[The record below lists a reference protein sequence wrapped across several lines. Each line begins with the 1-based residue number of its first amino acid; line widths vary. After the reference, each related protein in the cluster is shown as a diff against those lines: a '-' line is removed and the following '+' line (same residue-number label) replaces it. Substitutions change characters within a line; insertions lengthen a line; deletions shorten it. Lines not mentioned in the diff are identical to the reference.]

1 MQAHLESSEALLKE
15 GMIAPIDLN
24 RIKSQLSNL
33 EHNLIKAENG
43 YKLTMYNL
51 NSIMGIDL
59 NTELVLENNLSY
71 EPCEINLEDALI
83 QARENRMEMMNI
95 AQQRRIMEEMVDIAK
110 SNRKPQVMFSAES
123 GGTGWQA
130 VIVAEYSLFDGGVNK
145 AKIEQAEIKLAQVDQ
160 SEKQVQQLIEFEVRS
175 AYLNMKEA
183 EKLIKVA
190 EEGIKNSQESF
201 RIAQVKYNAGIA
213 TNTEV
218 IDAQS
223 TLIEAETNHL
233 NALYDYNIN
242 RAAIGIR
249 IFRRACLIYKKIWVR
264 GERKYFMK
272 IKKRTFFF
280 IFLFIVIIGLLAFRI
295 VNRLNERQQEEVQK
309 SQIKEE
315 IIIPVRTAL
324 VEKGEVNSFL
334 KVTGVVEANE
344 TVRVTSEIMGQAK
357 EVKVKDG
364 EEVNKGDI
372 LIVLGDEQTKIQ
384 VAQAQ
389 ATLDSVQASYDK
401 IKSGARPQEIKQ
413 AESAVLQAKINRD
426 SAEENY
432 LRMKK
437 LFTEKA
443 ISEQQYEQAKNQ
455 YEIADVQYQ
464 SAQESYELV
473 IEGAAEEDVK
483 SVEAQ
488 VRQTKSALD
497 MAKYQLKNTQVTA
510 PISGKVTSIAV
521 SSGEMVSPS
530 VPLLSIIDVNR
541 IFVKVGIS
549 EKDISKIKEGQTVD
563 LKIDAFPEEKFLGE
577 VVSKGVAVDQISK
590 TLEVKIEILQP
601 EVDIPVGVFA
611 RGDILV
617 KTNQDALIIPSSAL
631 TRKKDG
637 IYIYV
642 IEEGIARQKEVVL
655 GIIQDERVEILEG
668 LSEEEEIV
676 VLGNQELEDGLKV
689 DVLNKEE

>member
-1 MQAHLESSEALLKE
+1 
-15 GMIAPIDLN
+15 
-24 RIKSQLSNL
+24 
-33 EHNLIKAENG
+33 
-43 YKLTMYNL
+43 
-51 NSIMGIDL
+51 
-59 NTELVLENNLSY
+59 
-71 EPCEINLEDALI
+71 
-83 QARENRMEMMNI
+83 
-95 AQQRRIMEEMVDIAK
+95 
-110 SNRKPQVMFSAES
+110 
-123 GGTGWQA
+123 
-130 VIVAEYSLFDGGVNK
+130 
-145 AKIEQAEIKLAQVDQ
+145 
-160 SEKQVQQLIEFEVRS
+160 
-175 AYLNMKEA
+175 MK
-183 EKLIKVA
+183 V
-190 EEGIKNSQESF
+190 
-201 RIAQVKYNAGIA
+201 
-213 TNTEV
+213 
-218 IDAQS
+218 
-223 TLIEAETNHL
+223 
-233 NALYDYNIN
+233 
-242 RAAIGIR
+242 
-249 IFRRACLIYKKIWVR
+249 
-264 GERKYFMK
+264 
-272 IKKRTFFF
+272 KKRTFFF
-280 IFLFIVIIGLLAFRI
+280 IFLFIAIIGLLSFRV
-295 VNRLNERQQEEVQK
+295 VNVLNERQQEEVQK
-309 SQIKEE
+309 SQIKKE

-357 EVKVKDG
+357 EVKVQDG

-372 LIVLGDEQTKIQ
+372 LIVLGDEQIKIQ

-437 LFTEKA
+437 LFTEKV
-443 ISEQQYEQAKNQ
+443 ISQQQYEQAKNQ
-455 YEIADVQYQ
+455 YEIADAQHQ

-488 VRQTKSALD
+488 VRQTKAALD

-510 PISGKVTSIAV
+510 PISGKVTSITV

-530 VPLLSIIDVNR
+530 IPLLSIIDVSR

-563 LKIDAFPEEKFLGE
+563 LKIDAFPEEKFQGE

-617 KTNQDALIIPSSAL
+617 KTNQEALIISSSAL
-631 TRKKDG
+631 VRKKDG
-637 IYIYV
+637 IYVYV

-676 VLGNQELEDGLKV
+676 VLGNQELGDGLKV
-689 DVLNKEE
+689 DVLDRGE

>member
-1 MQAHLESSEALLKE
+1 
-15 GMIAPIDLN
+15 
-24 RIKSQLSNL
+24 
-33 EHNLIKAENG
+33 
-43 YKLTMYNL
+43 
-51 NSIMGIDL
+51 
-59 NTELVLENNLSY
+59 
-71 EPCEINLEDALI
+71 
-83 QARENRMEMMNI
+83 
-95 AQQRRIMEEMVDIAK
+95 
-110 SNRKPQVMFSAES
+110 
-123 GGTGWQA
+123 
-130 VIVAEYSLFDGGVNK
+130 
-145 AKIEQAEIKLAQVDQ
+145 
-160 SEKQVQQLIEFEVRS
+160 
-175 AYLNMKEA
+175 
-183 EKLIKVA
+183 
-190 EEGIKNSQESF
+190 
-201 RIAQVKYNAGIA
+201 
-213 TNTEV
+213 
-218 IDAQS
+218 
-223 TLIEAETNHL
+223 
-233 NALYDYNIN
+233 
-242 RAAIGIR
+242 
-249 IFRRACLIYKKIWVR
+249 
-264 GERKYFMK
+264 MK

-280 IFLFIVIIGLLAFRI
+280 IFVFIVIIGLLAFRI
-295 VNRLNERQQEEVQK
+295 VDRLNEKKQEEVQK
-309 SQIKEE
+309 SQVKEE

-364 EEVNKGDI
+364 EGVNKGDI
-372 LIVLGDEQTKIQ
+372 LIVLGDEQIKIQ

-389 ATLDSVQASYDK
+389 ATLDSIQASSDK

-437 LFTEKA
+437 LSSEKA

-464 SAQESYELV
+464 SAQESYGLV
-473 IEGAAEEDVK
+473 IEGAGEEDIK

-488 VRQTKSALD
+488 VRQAKAALD
-497 MAKYQLKNTQVTA
+497 MAKYQLKKTQITA
-510 PISGKVTSIAV
+510 PISGKVTSVTV

-530 VPLLSIIDVNR
+530 IPLLSIIDVSR

-549 EKDISKIKEGQTVD
+549 EKDISKIKEGQKVN
-563 LKIDAFPEEKFLGE
+563 LEIDAFPEERFQGE
-577 VVSKGVAVDQISK
+577 VVSRGVAVDQISK

-601 EVDIPVGVFA
+601 EVQIPVGVFA

-617 KTNQDALIIPSSAL
+617 KTNQDALIISSSAL

-637 IYIYV
+637 IYVYV

-676 VLGNQELEDGLKV
+676 VLGNQELEDGVKV
-689 DVLNKEE
+689 TVLEKEE

>member
-1 MQAHLESSEALLKE
+1 
-15 GMIAPIDLN
+15 
-24 RIKSQLSNL
+24 
-33 EHNLIKAENG
+33 
-43 YKLTMYNL
+43 
-51 NSIMGIDL
+51 
-59 NTELVLENNLSY
+59 
-71 EPCEINLEDALI
+71 
-83 QARENRMEMMNI
+83 
-95 AQQRRIMEEMVDIAK
+95 
-110 SNRKPQVMFSAES
+110 
-123 GGTGWQA
+123 
-130 VIVAEYSLFDGGVNK
+130 
-145 AKIEQAEIKLAQVDQ
+145 
-160 SEKQVQQLIEFEVRS
+160 
-175 AYLNMKEA
+175 
-183 EKLIKVA
+183 
-190 EEGIKNSQESF
+190 
-201 RIAQVKYNAGIA
+201 
-213 TNTEV
+213 
-218 IDAQS
+218 
-223 TLIEAETNHL
+223 
-233 NALYDYNIN
+233 
-242 RAAIGIR
+242 
-249 IFRRACLIYKKIWVR
+249 
-264 GERKYFMK
+264 MK

-372 LIVLGDEQTKIQ
+372 LIALGDEQIKIQ

-389 ATLDSVQASYDK
+389 ATLDSIQASSDK

-413 AESAVLQAKINRD
+413 AESALLQAKLNRD
-426 SAEENY
+426 SVEENY
-432 LRMKK
+432 LRMEK
-437 LFTEKA
+437 LFLEKA
-443 ISEQQYEQAKNQ
+443 ISQQQYKQAKNQ

-473 IEGAAEEDVK
+473 IEGAAEEDIK
-483 SVEAQ
+483 SIEAQ
-488 VRQTKSALD
+488 VRQTKAALD
-497 MAKYQLKNTQVTA
+497 MAKYQLKNTQITA
-510 PISGKVTSIAV
+510 PISGKVTSITV
-521 SSGEMVSPS
+521 STGEMVSPS
-530 VPLLSIIDVNR
+530 IPLLSIIDVSS

-549 EKDISKIKEGQTVD
+549 EKDISKIKEGQKVN
-563 LKIDAFPEEKFLGE
+563 LEIDAFLEEKFQGE

-637 IYIYV
+637 IYVYV
-642 IEEGIARQKEVVL
+642 VEEGIARQKEVVL
-655 GIIQDERVEILEG
+655 GIIQDERVEILDG
-668 LSEEEEIV
+668 LSGEEEIV

-689 DVLNKEE
+689 DVLDKEE

>member
-1 MQAHLESSEALLKE
+1 
-15 GMIAPIDLN
+15 
-24 RIKSQLSNL
+24 
-33 EHNLIKAENG
+33 
-43 YKLTMYNL
+43 
-51 NSIMGIDL
+51 
-59 NTELVLENNLSY
+59 
-71 EPCEINLEDALI
+71 
-83 QARENRMEMMNI
+83 
-95 AQQRRIMEEMVDIAK
+95 
-110 SNRKPQVMFSAES
+110 
-123 GGTGWQA
+123 
-130 VIVAEYSLFDGGVNK
+130 
-145 AKIEQAEIKLAQVDQ
+145 
-160 SEKQVQQLIEFEVRS
+160 
-175 AYLNMKEA
+175 
-183 EKLIKVA
+183 
-190 EEGIKNSQESF
+190 
-201 RIAQVKYNAGIA
+201 
-213 TNTEV
+213 
-218 IDAQS
+218 
-223 TLIEAETNHL
+223 
-233 NALYDYNIN
+233 
-242 RAAIGIR
+242 
-249 IFRRACLIYKKIWVR
+249 
-264 GERKYFMK
+264 MK

-473 IEGAAEEDVK
+473 IEGAAEEDIK

-488 VRQTKSALD
+488 VRQTKAALD

-655 GIIQDERVEILEG
+655 GIIQDERVEILDG

-676 VLGNQELEDGLKV
+676 VLGNQELEDGLRV
-689 DVLNKEE
+689 DVLDKEE

>member
-1 MQAHLESSEALLKE
+1 
-15 GMIAPIDLN
+15 
-24 RIKSQLSNL
+24 
-33 EHNLIKAENG
+33 
-43 YKLTMYNL
+43 
-51 NSIMGIDL
+51 
-59 NTELVLENNLSY
+59 
-71 EPCEINLEDALI
+71 
-83 QARENRMEMMNI
+83 
-95 AQQRRIMEEMVDIAK
+95 
-110 SNRKPQVMFSAES
+110 
-123 GGTGWQA
+123 
-130 VIVAEYSLFDGGVNK
+130 
-145 AKIEQAEIKLAQVDQ
+145 
-160 SEKQVQQLIEFEVRS
+160 
-175 AYLNMKEA
+175 
-183 EKLIKVA
+183 
-190 EEGIKNSQESF
+190 
-201 RIAQVKYNAGIA
+201 
-213 TNTEV
+213 
-218 IDAQS
+218 
-223 TLIEAETNHL
+223 
-233 NALYDYNIN
+233 
-242 RAAIGIR
+242 
-249 IFRRACLIYKKIWVR
+249 
-264 GERKYFMK
+264 MK

-295 VNRLNERQQEEVQK
+295 VNTLNERQQEEVQK

-372 LIVLGDEQTKIQ
+372 LIALGDEQIKIQ

-389 ATLDSVQASYDK
+389 ATLDSIQASSDK

-413 AESAVLQAKINRD
+413 AESALLQAKLNRD
-426 SAEENY
+426 SVEENY
-432 LRMKK
+432 LRMEK
-437 LFTEKA
+437 LFLEKA
-443 ISEQQYEQAKNQ
+443 ISQQQYEQAKNQ

-473 IEGAAEEDVK
+473 IEGAAEEDIK

-488 VRQTKSALD
+488 VRQTKAALD
-497 MAKYQLKNTQVTA
+497 MAKYQLKNTQITA
-510 PISGKVTSIAV
+510 PISGKVTSITV
-521 SSGEMVSPS
+521 STGEMVSPS
-530 VPLLSIIDVNR
+530 IPLLSIIDVSR

-549 EKDISKIKEGQTVD
+549 EKDISKIKEGQKVN
-563 LKIDAFPEEKFLGE
+563 LEIDAFLEEKFQGE

-637 IYIYV
+637 IYVYV

-655 GIIQDERVEILEG
+655 GIIQDERVEILDG

-689 DVLNKEE
+689 DVLDKEE

>member
-1 MQAHLESSEALLKE
+1 
-15 GMIAPIDLN
+15 
-24 RIKSQLSNL
+24 
-33 EHNLIKAENG
+33 
-43 YKLTMYNL
+43 
-51 NSIMGIDL
+51 
-59 NTELVLENNLSY
+59 
-71 EPCEINLEDALI
+71 
-83 QARENRMEMMNI
+83 
-95 AQQRRIMEEMVDIAK
+95 
-110 SNRKPQVMFSAES
+110 
-123 GGTGWQA
+123 
-130 VIVAEYSLFDGGVNK
+130 
-145 AKIEQAEIKLAQVDQ
+145 
-160 SEKQVQQLIEFEVRS
+160 
-175 AYLNMKEA
+175 
-183 EKLIKVA
+183 
-190 EEGIKNSQESF
+190 
-201 RIAQVKYNAGIA
+201 
-213 TNTEV
+213 
-218 IDAQS
+218 
-223 TLIEAETNHL
+223 
-233 NALYDYNIN
+233 
-242 RAAIGIR
+242 
-249 IFRRACLIYKKIWVR
+249 
-264 GERKYFMK
+264 MK

-315 IIIPVRTAL
+315 IINPVRTAL

-372 LIVLGDEQTKIQ
+372 LIALGDEQIKIQ

-389 ATLDSVQASYDK
+389 ATLDSIQASSDK

-413 AESAVLQAKINRD
+413 AESALLQAKLNRD
-426 SAEENY
+426 SVEENY
-432 LRMKK
+432 LRMEK
-437 LFTEKA
+437 LFSEKA
-443 ISEQQYEQAKNQ
+443 ISKQQYEQAKNQ

-473 IEGAAEEDVK
+473 IEGAAEEDIK

-488 VRQTKSALD
+488 VRQTKAALD

-510 PISGKVTSIAV
+510 PISGKVTSITV
-521 SSGEMVSPS
+521 STGEMVSPS
-530 VPLLSIIDVNR
+530 IPLLSIIDVSR

-549 EKDISKIKEGQTVD
+549 EKDISKIKEGQKVN
-563 LKIDAFPEEKFLGE
+563 LEIDAFLEEKFQGE

-637 IYIYV
+637 IYVYV
-642 IEEGIARQKEVVL
+642 VEEGIARQKEVVL
-655 GIIQDERVEILEG
+655 GIIQDERVEILDG

-689 DVLNKEE
+689 DVLDKEE

>member
-1 MQAHLESSEALLKE
+1 
-15 GMIAPIDLN
+15 
-24 RIKSQLSNL
+24 
-33 EHNLIKAENG
+33 
-43 YKLTMYNL
+43 
-51 NSIMGIDL
+51 
-59 NTELVLENNLSY
+59 
-71 EPCEINLEDALI
+71 
-83 QARENRMEMMNI
+83 
-95 AQQRRIMEEMVDIAK
+95 
-110 SNRKPQVMFSAES
+110 
-123 GGTGWQA
+123 
-130 VIVAEYSLFDGGVNK
+130 
-145 AKIEQAEIKLAQVDQ
+145 
-160 SEKQVQQLIEFEVRS
+160 
-175 AYLNMKEA
+175 
-183 EKLIKVA
+183 
-190 EEGIKNSQESF
+190 
-201 RIAQVKYNAGIA
+201 
-213 TNTEV
+213 
-218 IDAQS
+218 
-223 TLIEAETNHL
+223 
-233 NALYDYNIN
+233 
-242 RAAIGIR
+242 
-249 IFRRACLIYKKIWVR
+249 
-264 GERKYFMK
+264 MK

-372 LIVLGDEQTKIQ
+372 LIALGDEQIKIQ

-389 ATLDSVQASYDK
+389 ATLDSIQASSDK

-413 AESAVLQAKINRD
+413 AESALLQAKLNRD
-426 SAEENY
+426 SVEENY
-432 LRMKK
+432 LRMEK
-437 LFTEKA
+437 LFLEKA
-443 ISEQQYEQAKNQ
+443 ISQQQYEQAKNQ

-473 IEGAAEEDVK
+473 IEGAAEEDIK
-483 SVEAQ
+483 SIEAQ
-488 VRQTKSALD
+488 VRQTKAALD
-497 MAKYQLKNTQVTA
+497 MAKYQLKNTQITA
-510 PISGKVTSIAV
+510 PISGKVTSITV
-521 SSGEMVSPS
+521 STGEMVSPS
-530 VPLLSIIDVNR
+530 VPLLSIIDVSR

-549 EKDISKIKEGQTVD
+549 EKDISKIKEGQKVN
-563 LKIDAFPEEKFLGE
+563 LEIDAFLEEKFQGE

-637 IYIYV
+637 IYVYV

-655 GIIQDERVEILEG
+655 GIIQDERVEILDG
-668 LSEEEEIV
+668 LSGEEEIV

-689 DVLNKEE
+689 DVLDKEE

>member
-1 MQAHLESSEALLKE
+1 
-15 GMIAPIDLN
+15 
-24 RIKSQLSNL
+24 
-33 EHNLIKAENG
+33 
-43 YKLTMYNL
+43 
-51 NSIMGIDL
+51 
-59 NTELVLENNLSY
+59 
-71 EPCEINLEDALI
+71 
-83 QARENRMEMMNI
+83 
-95 AQQRRIMEEMVDIAK
+95 
-110 SNRKPQVMFSAES
+110 
-123 GGTGWQA
+123 
-130 VIVAEYSLFDGGVNK
+130 
-145 AKIEQAEIKLAQVDQ
+145 
-160 SEKQVQQLIEFEVRS
+160 
-175 AYLNMKEA
+175 
-183 EKLIKVA
+183 
-190 EEGIKNSQESF
+190 
-201 RIAQVKYNAGIA
+201 
-213 TNTEV
+213 
-218 IDAQS
+218 
-223 TLIEAETNHL
+223 
-233 NALYDYNIN
+233 
-242 RAAIGIR
+242 
-249 IFRRACLIYKKIWVR
+249 
-264 GERKYFMK
+264 MK

-280 IFLFIVIIGLLAFRI
+280 IFLLIVIIGLLAFRI

-372 LIVLGDEQTKIQ
+372 LIVLGDEQIKIQ

-473 IEGAAEEDVK
+473 IEGAAEEDIK

-488 VRQTKSALD
+488 VRQAKAALD
-497 MAKYQLKNTQVTA
+497 MAKYQLKNTRITA

-521 SSGEMVSPS
+521 SSGEMISPS
-530 VPLLSIIDVNR
+530 IPLLSIIDVNR

-590 TLEVKIEILQP
+590 TLEVKIEILKP
-601 EVDIPVGVFA
+601 EVNIPVGVFA

-617 KTNQDALIIPSSAL
+617 KTNQDALIISSSAL

-637 IYIYV
+637 IYVYV

-689 DVLNKEE
+689 DVLDKEE

>member
-1 MQAHLESSEALLKE
+1 
-15 GMIAPIDLN
+15 
-24 RIKSQLSNL
+24 
-33 EHNLIKAENG
+33 
-43 YKLTMYNL
+43 
-51 NSIMGIDL
+51 
-59 NTELVLENNLSY
+59 
-71 EPCEINLEDALI
+71 
-83 QARENRMEMMNI
+83 
-95 AQQRRIMEEMVDIAK
+95 
-110 SNRKPQVMFSAES
+110 
-123 GGTGWQA
+123 
-130 VIVAEYSLFDGGVNK
+130 
-145 AKIEQAEIKLAQVDQ
+145 
-160 SEKQVQQLIEFEVRS
+160 
-175 AYLNMKEA
+175 
-183 EKLIKVA
+183 
-190 EEGIKNSQESF
+190 
-201 RIAQVKYNAGIA
+201 
-213 TNTEV
+213 
-218 IDAQS
+218 
-223 TLIEAETNHL
+223 
-233 NALYDYNIN
+233 
-242 RAAIGIR
+242 
-249 IFRRACLIYKKIWVR
+249 
-264 GERKYFMK
+264 MK

-280 IFLFIVIIGLLAFRI
+280 IFLLIVIIGLLSFRI

-372 LIVLGDEQTKIQ
+372 LIVLGDEQIKIQ

-389 ATLDSVQASYDK
+389 ATLDSIQASYDK

-437 LFTEKA
+437 LFSEKA

-473 IEGAAEEDVK
+473 IEGATEEDIK

-488 VRQTKSALD
+488 VRQTKAALD
-497 MAKYQLKNTQVTA
+497 MAKYQLKNTQITA
-510 PISGKVTSIAV
+510 PISGKVTSIVV
-521 SSGEMVSPS
+521 SSGEMISPS
-530 VPLLSIIDVNR
+530 VPLLSIIDVSR

-549 EKDISKIKEGQTVD
+549 EKDISKIKEGQKVS
-563 LKIDAFPEEKFLGE
+563 LEIDAFPEEKFQGE

-611 RGDILV
+611 RGDILI
-617 KTNQDALIIPSSAL
+617 KTNQDALVIPSSAL

-637 IYIYV
+637 IYVYV

-655 GIIQDERVEILEG
+655 GIIQDERVEILKG

-689 DVLNKEE
+689 DVLDKEE

>member
-1 MQAHLESSEALLKE
+1 
-15 GMIAPIDLN
+15 
-24 RIKSQLSNL
+24 
-33 EHNLIKAENG
+33 
-43 YKLTMYNL
+43 
-51 NSIMGIDL
+51 
-59 NTELVLENNLSY
+59 
-71 EPCEINLEDALI
+71 
-83 QARENRMEMMNI
+83 
-95 AQQRRIMEEMVDIAK
+95 
-110 SNRKPQVMFSAES
+110 
-123 GGTGWQA
+123 
-130 VIVAEYSLFDGGVNK
+130 
-145 AKIEQAEIKLAQVDQ
+145 
-160 SEKQVQQLIEFEVRS
+160 
-175 AYLNMKEA
+175 
-183 EKLIKVA
+183 
-190 EEGIKNSQESF
+190 
-201 RIAQVKYNAGIA
+201 
-213 TNTEV
+213 
-218 IDAQS
+218 
-223 TLIEAETNHL
+223 
-233 NALYDYNIN
+233 
-242 RAAIGIR
+242 
-249 IFRRACLIYKKIWVR
+249 
-264 GERKYFMK
+264 MK

-295 VNRLNERQQEEVQK
+295 VNVLNERQQEEVQK
-309 SQIKEE
+309 SQIEEE

-344 TVRVTSEIMGQAK
+344 TVRVTSEMMGQAK

-372 LIVLGDEQTKIQ
+372 LIVLGDEQIKIQ

-389 ATLDSVQASYDK
+389 ATLDSIQASSDK

-413 AESAVLQAKINRD
+413 ADSAVLQAKINRD

-432 LRMKK
+432 LRMEK
-437 LFTEKA
+437 LFSEKV
-443 ISEQQYEQAKNQ
+443 ISKQQYEQAKNQ

-473 IEGAAEEDVK
+473 IEGAAEEDIK

-488 VRQTKSALD
+488 VRQAKAALD
-497 MAKYQLKNTQVTA
+497 MAKYQLKNTQITA
-510 PISGKVTSIAV
+510 PISGKVTSITV

-530 VPLLSIIDVNR
+530 IPLLSIIDVNR

-563 LKIDAFPEEKFLGE
+563 LKIDAFSEEKFQGE

-617 KTNQDALIIPSSAL
+617 KTNQEALIISSSAL
-631 TRKKDG
+631 VRKKDG
-637 IYIYV
+637 IYVYV

-676 VLGNQELEDGLKV
+676 ILGNQELGDGLKV
-689 DVLNKEE
+689 DVLDKEE

>member
-1 MQAHLESSEALLKE
+1 
-15 GMIAPIDLN
+15 
-24 RIKSQLSNL
+24 
-33 EHNLIKAENG
+33 
-43 YKLTMYNL
+43 
-51 NSIMGIDL
+51 
-59 NTELVLENNLSY
+59 
-71 EPCEINLEDALI
+71 
-83 QARENRMEMMNI
+83 
-95 AQQRRIMEEMVDIAK
+95 
-110 SNRKPQVMFSAES
+110 
-123 GGTGWQA
+123 
-130 VIVAEYSLFDGGVNK
+130 
-145 AKIEQAEIKLAQVDQ
+145 
-160 SEKQVQQLIEFEVRS
+160 
-175 AYLNMKEA
+175 
-183 EKLIKVA
+183 
-190 EEGIKNSQESF
+190 
-201 RIAQVKYNAGIA
+201 
-213 TNTEV
+213 
-218 IDAQS
+218 
-223 TLIEAETNHL
+223 
-233 NALYDYNIN
+233 
-242 RAAIGIR
+242 
-249 IFRRACLIYKKIWVR
+249 
-264 GERKYFMK
+264 MK

-295 VNRLNERQQEEVQK
+295 VNVLNERQQEEVQK
-309 SQIKEE
+309 SQIEEE

-372 LIVLGDEQTKIQ
+372 LIVLGDEQIKIQ

-389 ATLDSVQASYDK
+389 ATLDSIQASSDK

-413 AESAVLQAKINRD
+413 ADSAVLQAKINRD

-432 LRMKK
+432 LRMEK
-437 LFTEKA
+437 LFSEKV
-443 ISEQQYEQAKNQ
+443 ISKQQYEQAKNQ

-473 IEGAAEEDVK
+473 IEGAAEEDIK

-488 VRQTKSALD
+488 VRQAKAALD
-497 MAKYQLKNTQVTA
+497 MVKYQLKNTQITA
-510 PISGKVTSIAV
+510 PISGKVTSITV

-530 VPLLSIIDVNR
+530 IPLLSIIDVNR

-563 LKIDAFPEEKFLGE
+563 LKIDAFSEEKFQGE

-617 KTNQDALIIPSSAL
+617 KTNQEALIISSSAL
-631 TRKKDG
+631 VRKKDG
-637 IYIYV
+637 IYVYV

-676 VLGNQELEDGLKV
+676 ILGNQELGDGLKV
-689 DVLNKEE
+689 DVLDKEE

>member
-1 MQAHLESSEALLKE
+1 
-15 GMIAPIDLN
+15 
-24 RIKSQLSNL
+24 
-33 EHNLIKAENG
+33 
-43 YKLTMYNL
+43 
-51 NSIMGIDL
+51 
-59 NTELVLENNLSY
+59 
-71 EPCEINLEDALI
+71 
-83 QARENRMEMMNI
+83 
-95 AQQRRIMEEMVDIAK
+95 
-110 SNRKPQVMFSAES
+110 
-123 GGTGWQA
+123 
-130 VIVAEYSLFDGGVNK
+130 
-145 AKIEQAEIKLAQVDQ
+145 
-160 SEKQVQQLIEFEVRS
+160 
-175 AYLNMKEA
+175 
-183 EKLIKVA
+183 
-190 EEGIKNSQESF
+190 
-201 RIAQVKYNAGIA
+201 
-213 TNTEV
+213 
-218 IDAQS
+218 
-223 TLIEAETNHL
+223 
-233 NALYDYNIN
+233 
-242 RAAIGIR
+242 
-249 IFRRACLIYKKIWVR
+249 
-264 GERKYFMK
+264 MK

-280 IFLFIVIIGLLAFRI
+280 IFLLIVIIGLLSFRI

-357 EVKVKDG
+357 EVKVQDG
-364 EEVNKGDI
+364 KEVNKGDI
-372 LIVLGDEQTKIQ
+372 LIVLGDEQIKIQ

-389 ATLDSVQASYDK
+389 ATLDSIQASYDK

-437 LFTEKA
+437 LFSEKA

-473 IEGAAEEDVK
+473 IEGATEEDIK

-488 VRQTKSALD
+488 VRQTKAALD
-497 MAKYQLKNTQVTA
+497 MAKYQLKNTQITA
-510 PISGKVTSIAV
+510 PISGKVTSIVV
-521 SSGEMVSPS
+521 SSGEMISPS
-530 VPLLSIIDVNR
+530 VPLLSIIDVSR

-549 EKDISKIKEGQTVD
+549 EKDISKIKEGQKVS
-563 LKIDAFPEEKFLGE
+563 LEIDAFPEEKFQGE

-611 RGDILV
+611 RGDILI
-617 KTNQDALIIPSSAL
+617 KTNQDALVIPSSAL

-637 IYIYV
+637 IYVYV

-655 GIIQDERVEILEG
+655 GIIQDERVEILKG
-668 LSEEEEIV
+668 LSEEEKIV

-689 DVLNKEE
+689 DVLDKEE

>member
-1 MQAHLESSEALLKE
+1 
-15 GMIAPIDLN
+15 
-24 RIKSQLSNL
+24 
-33 EHNLIKAENG
+33 
-43 YKLTMYNL
+43 
-51 NSIMGIDL
+51 
-59 NTELVLENNLSY
+59 
-71 EPCEINLEDALI
+71 
-83 QARENRMEMMNI
+83 
-95 AQQRRIMEEMVDIAK
+95 
-110 SNRKPQVMFSAES
+110 
-123 GGTGWQA
+123 
-130 VIVAEYSLFDGGVNK
+130 
-145 AKIEQAEIKLAQVDQ
+145 
-160 SEKQVQQLIEFEVRS
+160 
-175 AYLNMKEA
+175 
-183 EKLIKVA
+183 
-190 EEGIKNSQESF
+190 
-201 RIAQVKYNAGIA
+201 
-213 TNTEV
+213 
-218 IDAQS
+218 
-223 TLIEAETNHL
+223 
-233 NALYDYNIN
+233 
-242 RAAIGIR
+242 
-249 IFRRACLIYKKIWVR
+249 
-264 GERKYFMK
+264 MK

-309 SQIKEE
+309 SEIKEE

-357 EVKVKDG
+357 EVKVKGG

-372 LIVLGDEQTKIQ
+372 LIVLGDEQIKIQ

-473 IEGAAEEDVK
+473 IEGAAEEDIK

-497 MAKYQLKNTQVTA
+497 MAKYQLKNTQITA
-510 PISGKVTSIAV
+510 PISGKVTSITV

-530 VPLLSIIDVNR
+530 VPLLSIIDVSR

-549 EKDISKIKEGQTVD
+549 EKDISKIKEGQMVH
-563 LKIDAFPEEKFLGE
+563 LEIDAFPEEKFQGE

-590 TLEVKIEILQP
+590 TLEVKIEILKP

-611 RGDILV
+611 RGNILV

-631 TRKKDG
+631 TRKKEG
-637 IYIYV
+637 IYVYV
-642 IEEGIARQKEVVL
+642 IKEGIARQKEIAL
-655 GIIQDERVEILEG
+655 GIIQDERVEILDG

-676 VLGNQELEDGLKV
+676 ILGNQELEDGLKV
-689 DVLNKEE
+689 DILDREE

>member
-1 MQAHLESSEALLKE
+1 
-15 GMIAPIDLN
+15 
-24 RIKSQLSNL
+24 
-33 EHNLIKAENG
+33 
-43 YKLTMYNL
+43 
-51 NSIMGIDL
+51 
-59 NTELVLENNLSY
+59 
-71 EPCEINLEDALI
+71 
-83 QARENRMEMMNI
+83 
-95 AQQRRIMEEMVDIAK
+95 
-110 SNRKPQVMFSAES
+110 
-123 GGTGWQA
+123 
-130 VIVAEYSLFDGGVNK
+130 
-145 AKIEQAEIKLAQVDQ
+145 
-160 SEKQVQQLIEFEVRS
+160 
-175 AYLNMKEA
+175 
-183 EKLIKVA
+183 
-190 EEGIKNSQESF
+190 
-201 RIAQVKYNAGIA
+201 
-213 TNTEV
+213 
-218 IDAQS
+218 
-223 TLIEAETNHL
+223 
-233 NALYDYNIN
+233 
-242 RAAIGIR
+242 
-249 IFRRACLIYKKIWVR
+249 
-264 GERKYFMK
+264 MK

-280 IFLFIVIIGLLAFRI
+280 VFLFIVIIGLLAFRI
-295 VNRLNERQQEEVQK
+295 ADRLNERQLEEVQE
-309 SQIKEE
+309 SQIIKE

-372 LIVLGDEQTKIQ
+372 LIVLGDEQNKIQ

-389 ATLDSVQASYDK
+389 ATLDSIQASSDK

-413 AESAVLQAKINRD
+413 ADSVVLQAKINRD

-432 LRMKK
+432 LRMEK
-437 LFTEKA
+437 LFSEKV

-488 VRQTKSALD
+488 VRQAKAALD
-497 MAKYQLKNTQVTA
+497 MAKYQLKNTQISA
-510 PISGKVTSIAV
+510 PISGKVTSITI

-530 VPLLSIIDVNR
+530 IPLLSIIDVSR
-541 IFVKVGIS
+541 VFVKVGIS

-563 LKIDAFPEEKFLGE
+563 LKIDAFPEEKFQGE

-601 EVDIPVGVFA
+601 KVDIPVGVFA
-611 RGDILV
+611 RGNILV
-617 KTNQDALIIPSSAL
+617 KTNQDVLIISSSAL
-631 TRKKDG
+631 VRKKDG
-637 IYIYV
+637 VYVYV

-655 GIIQDERVEILEG
+655 GIIQAKRVEILEG

-676 VLGNQELEDGLKV
+676 VLGNQELGDGLKV

>member
-1 MQAHLESSEALLKE
+1 
-15 GMIAPIDLN
+15 
-24 RIKSQLSNL
+24 
-33 EHNLIKAENG
+33 
-43 YKLTMYNL
+43 
-51 NSIMGIDL
+51 
-59 NTELVLENNLSY
+59 
-71 EPCEINLEDALI
+71 
-83 QARENRMEMMNI
+83 
-95 AQQRRIMEEMVDIAK
+95 
-110 SNRKPQVMFSAES
+110 
-123 GGTGWQA
+123 
-130 VIVAEYSLFDGGVNK
+130 
-145 AKIEQAEIKLAQVDQ
+145 
-160 SEKQVQQLIEFEVRS
+160 
-175 AYLNMKEA
+175 
-183 EKLIKVA
+183 
-190 EEGIKNSQESF
+190 
-201 RIAQVKYNAGIA
+201 
-213 TNTEV
+213 
-218 IDAQS
+218 
-223 TLIEAETNHL
+223 
-233 NALYDYNIN
+233 
-242 RAAIGIR
+242 
-249 IFRRACLIYKKIWVR
+249 
-264 GERKYFMK
+264 MK

-280 IFLFIVIIGLLAFRI
+280 IFLFIIIIGLLAFRI

-372 LIVLGDEQTKIQ
+372 LIALGDEQIKIQ

-389 ATLDSVQASYDK
+389 ATLDSIQASSDK

-413 AESAVLQAKINRD
+413 AESALLQAKLNRD
-426 SAEENY
+426 SVEENY
-432 LRMKK
+432 LRMEK
-437 LFTEKA
+437 LFSEKA
-443 ISEQQYEQAKNQ
+443 ISKQQYEQAKNQ
-455 YEIADVQYQ
+455 YEIADVQHQ

-473 IEGAAEEDVK
+473 IEGAAEEDIK

-488 VRQTKSALD
+488 VRQTKAALD

-510 PISGKVTSIAV
+510 PISGKVTSITV
-521 SSGEMVSPS
+521 STGEMVSPS
-530 VPLLSIIDVNR
+530 IPLLSIIDVSR

-549 EKDISKIKEGQTVD
+549 EKDISKIKEGQKVN
-563 LKIDAFPEEKFLGE
+563 LEIDAFLEEKFQGE

-637 IYIYV
+637 IYVYV

-655 GIIQDERVEILEG
+655 GIIQDERVEILDG

-689 DVLNKEE
+689 DVLDKEE

>member
-1 MQAHLESSEALLKE
+1 
-15 GMIAPIDLN
+15 
-24 RIKSQLSNL
+24 
-33 EHNLIKAENG
+33 
-43 YKLTMYNL
+43 
-51 NSIMGIDL
+51 
-59 NTELVLENNLSY
+59 
-71 EPCEINLEDALI
+71 
-83 QARENRMEMMNI
+83 
-95 AQQRRIMEEMVDIAK
+95 
-110 SNRKPQVMFSAES
+110 
-123 GGTGWQA
+123 
-130 VIVAEYSLFDGGVNK
+130 
-145 AKIEQAEIKLAQVDQ
+145 
-160 SEKQVQQLIEFEVRS
+160 
-175 AYLNMKEA
+175 
-183 EKLIKVA
+183 
-190 EEGIKNSQESF
+190 
-201 RIAQVKYNAGIA
+201 
-213 TNTEV
+213 
-218 IDAQS
+218 
-223 TLIEAETNHL
+223 
-233 NALYDYNIN
+233 
-242 RAAIGIR
+242 
-249 IFRRACLIYKKIWVR
+249 
-264 GERKYFMK
+264 MK

-372 LIVLGDEQTKIQ
+372 LIALGDEQIKIQ

-389 ATLDSVQASYDK
+389 ATLDSIQASSDK

-473 IEGAAEEDVK
+473 IEGAAEEDIK

-488 VRQTKSALD
+488 VRQTKAALD
-497 MAKYQLKNTQVTA
+497 MAKYQLKNTQITA
-510 PISGKVTSIAV
+510 PISGKVTSITV
-521 SSGEMVSPS
+521 STGEMVSPS
-530 VPLLSIIDVNR
+530 IPLLSIIDVSR

-549 EKDISKIKEGQTVD
+549 EKDISKIKEGQKVN
-563 LKIDAFPEEKFLGE
+563 LEIDAFSEEKFQGE

-617 KTNQDALIIPSSAL
+617 KTNQDALIISSSAL

-637 IYIYV
+637 IYVYV

-655 GIIQDERVEILEG
+655 GIIQDERVEILDG
-668 LSEEEEIV
+668 LSGEEEIV

-689 DVLNKEE
+689 DVLDKEE